1 MSTNKDILLGL
12 VGSMSDN
19 ECRDVLYFI
28 TDREYEQS
36 SLVDFD
42 LVHIT
47 KNQYNK
53 LVWMWGEEKTK
64 ACIEILNKWLS
75 TKNITKKIS
84 HYRQLVGWVERKYH
98 QDHGVS
104 EQSLVGYGDIKYKWQ
119 AKKYIQGIPK
129 ELRWLDSQVKYLV
142 NKFDIDIRDVQ

>member
-12 VGSMSDN
+12 IGSMSDN

-28 TDREYEQS
+28 TDREYIKS
-36 SLVDFD
+36 SLVVFG

-47 KNQYNK
+47 KDQYNK

-64 ACIEILNKWLS
+64 RCIEILNEWLS

-84 HYRQLVGWVERKYH
+84 HYRQLVGWVERKYY
-98 QDHGVS
+98 QIYPADDK
-104 EQSLVGYGDIKYKWQ
+104 SLNYGDIDCKWK
-119 AKKYIQGIPK
+119 AKKYINSIPK
-129 ELRWLDSQVKYLV
+129 ELRWLDSQVRYLV
-142 NKFDIDIRDVQ
+142 NKFDIDIRDM

>member
-12 VGSMSDN
+12 IGSMSDN

-36 SLVDFD
+36 SLVEFG

-47 KNQYNK
+47 KDQYNK

-98 QDHGVS
+98 QDYGVDMRS
-104 EQSLVGYGDIKYKWQ
+104 IVNYGDIKYKWQ
-119 AKKYIQGIPK
+119 AKKYISGIPK
-129 ELRWLDSQVKYLV
+129 ELRMLDSQVKYLV
-142 NKFDIDIRDVQ
+142 NKFDINIREL

>member
-12 VGSMSDN
+12 VGSMTDN

-36 SLVDFD
+36 SLIDFG

-53 LVWMWGEEKTK
+53 LVWMWGVEKTK

-75 TKNITKKIS
+75 AKNITKKIS

-98 QDHGVS
+98 QDYGVN
-104 EQSLVGYGDIKYKWQ
+104 EESLVNYGGIKYKWQ
-119 AKKYIQGIPK
+119 AEKYIKGIPK
-129 ELRWLDSQVKYLV
+129 ELRMLDSQVKYLV
-142 NKFDIDIRDVQ
+142 NKFNVDIREL

>member
-28 TDREYEQS
+28 TDREYKQS
-36 SLVDFD
+36 SLVEFG

-47 KNQYNK
+47 KDQYNK

-84 HYRQLVGWVERKYH
+84 HYRQLVGWVERKYQ
-98 QDHGVS
+98 QDYGVN
-104 EQSLVGYGDIKYKWQ
+104 EKSLVNYGDIKYKWQ
-119 AKKYIQGIPK
+119 AKKYISGIPK

-142 NKFDIDIRDVQ
+142 NKFDIDIREV